1 MADFTSNWPF
11 FRENYCCTYDFFSS
25 AVRHVAGSWNSWGG
39 HRCARPPQEFHEPAI
54 NQQISQIQPNSVAL
68 MSW

>member
-11 FRENYCCTYDFFSS
+11 FRANHCCTYDFLVAPSG
-25 AVRHVAGSWNSWGG
+25 AVHEIPGG
-39 HRCARPPQEFHEPAI
+39 HRYARPPREFHEPAI

-68 MSW
+68 MS

>member
-11 FRENYCCTYDFFSS
+11 FRANHCCTYDFLVAPSGVVAHEIRWPSLRS
-25 AVRHVAGSWNSWGG
+25 AT
-39 HRCARPPQEFHEPAI
+39 PEFHEPAI

-68 MSW
+68 MS